1 MSEKA
6 KRISIIFS
14 LYGLALILAIAPP
27 FIVLFLNGEDI
38 FVKSWSNAISGIG
51 MIAIIAGSFV
61 MLKFLKHLSIPRG
74 RAVVPVV
81 CGFWGVF
88 AVLSWLFY
96 FGRDIIIPLALTATI
111 AFIGNVCAVFVY
123 HYINR
128 LQIRWH
134 DLDNAKKIAEA
145 VKADAI
151 EEVIE

>member
-6 KRISIIFS
+6 KRISIVFS

-27 FIVLFLNGEDI
+27 FIVLFANGDEI

-51 MIAIIAGSFV
+51 MIAIIAGSFI

-88 AVLSWLFY
+88 ATLSWMFY
-96 FGRDIIIPLALTATI
+96 FGREIILPLALTATI
-111 AFIGNVCAVFVY
+111 ALIGNICAVFVY
-123 HYINR
+123 HYINK
-128 LQIRWH
+128 LQIKWH
-134 DLDNAKKIAEA
+134 DLDER
-145 VKADAI
+145 KATAQETANI
-151 EEVIE
+151 INGVSE